1 MQLKRLLFIA
11 LISALIVPVVITTAV
26 FATSILSFLTNKV
39 ETSDLPTALEEVK
52 NAVELDL
59 QGTIL
64 PSRSLAN
71 NMYIKRWMQN
81 GEPSQGV
88 DVLTSHLAEIK
99 RESNAIS
106 AYVVSGNSNNYY
118 THDGID
124 RQITPQGDTW
134 FQTFINSSQPF
145 EIAIDIDKSNGVASA
160 FINYAIKI
168 EGERVALAGVGLSLE
183 AMSKLI
189 ASYKVAESG
198 IVYLVDDA
206 GNIALHP
213 DMSKRGEKLNASA
226 FVDKP
231 RELEVSSSDVT
242 RLAVKLDSLD
252 WYLVTEVPTSELYGA
267 INTAVLTNILIAL
280 VIIALG
286 LVGMRF
292 LSNKIFAPIDTIT
305 GAVTSLNERDGDLT
319 ARLNINEDNEIGALS
334 AQIDLFLEKLHAMFI
349 QVSESAQH
357 VKGIAAQVY
366 EQIELSQSYSSRQ
379 TDSTNSVA
387 AAIEEM
393 DLTVREI
400 SNSAQGA
407 SEVANTT
414 EENVSASANTINKA
428 MQNMSELSG
437 VMTKSVNS
445 VNELSSSINSISSI
459 LDEIRGISEQ
469 TNLLALN
476 AAIEAARAGE
486 QGRGFAVVADEVRNL
501 ASRTNES
508 TTEIS
513 QLMDE
518 LNKRTSDT
526 VADIMRG
533 NESTQATSEFLSTCV
548 QALSNISA
556 EVSKLTEANTHVAS
570 ATREQSA
577 ATGEISENISVIS
590 QTAEETSRSM
600 ERSYSL
606 VNELDDEA
614 KALDKTISKFTL

>member
-614 KALDKTISKFTL
+614 KALDNTISKFTL

>member
-11 LISALIVPVVITTAV
+11 LIAALVVPVVVTTAV
-26 FATSILSFLTNKV
+26 FATSILSFLTDKV
-39 ETSDLPTALEEVK
+39 ESSDLPTALEEVK

-59 QGTIL
+59 QSTIL

-71 NMYIKRWMQN
+71 NAYIKRWIEAGESAN
-81 GEPSQGV
+81 GVE
-88 DVLTSHLAEIK
+88 VLTEHLSAIK
-99 RESNAIS
+99 RESNAIT

-118 THDGID
+118 TPNGIE
-124 RQITPQGDTW
+124 RKITAQGDSW
-134 FQTFINSSQPF
+134 FQTFIDSDSEY
-145 EIAIDIDKSNGVASA
+145 EIAIDIDKANGVASA
-160 FINYAIKI
+160 FINYALKTN
-168 EGERVALAGVGLSLE
+168 GQRTALAGVGLSLD

-189 ASYKVAESG
+189 ASYTVGDTG
-198 IVYLVDDA
+198 IVYLVDDSGA
-206 GNIALHP
+206 IALHP
-213 DMSKRGEKLNASA
+213 DMSNRGKKLNARA
-226 FVDKP
+226 FLNNP
-231 RELEVSSSDVT
+231 SELTIDGTEVA
-242 RLAVKLDSLD
+242 RLAVKLNSLD

-267 INTAVLTNILIAL
+267 INSAVLVNVFIAL

-286 LVGMRF
+286 FVGMKF
-292 LSNKIFAPIDTIT
+292 LSVKIFAPIDTIT
-305 GAVTSLNERDGDLT
+305 SAVTALNERDGDLT
-319 ARLNINEDNEIGALS
+319 ARLNIHEHNEVGVLAG
-334 AQIDLFLEKLHAMFI
+334 QIDLFLEKLHAMFI
-349 QVSESAQH
+349 QVSDSADN
-357 VKGIAAQVY
+357 VKKIAANVY
-366 EQIELSQSYSSRQ
+366 EQIELAQNYSSRQ

-414 EENVSASANTINKA
+414 EENVSSSVITINKA
-428 MQNMSELSG
+428 MHNMSELSD

-513 QLMDE
+513 KLME
-518 LNKRTSDT
+518 VLNQRTSDT
-526 VADIMRG
+526 VSDIMRG
-533 NESTQATSEFLSTCV
+533 NESTQVTSDFLASCV
-548 QALSNISA
+548 QALGNISA
-556 EVSKLTEANTHVAS
+556 EISKLTEANTHVAS

-590 QTAEETSRSM
+590 QTALETSRSM
-600 ERSYSL
+600 ETSFSL
-606 VNELDDEA
+606 VNELDGEA
-614 KALDKTISKFTL
+614 KSLNSTIGKFTL

>member
-59 QGTIL
+59 QSTIL

-81 GEPSQGV
+81 GEPSEGV
-88 DVLTSHLAEIK
+88 NVLTSHLAEIK

-168 EGERVALAGVGLSLE
+168 EGERVALAGVGLSLD

-226 FVDKP
+226 FVNNP
-231 RELEVSSSDVT
+231 SELEVSGNDVT
-242 RLAVKLDSLD
+242 RLAVKLNSLD
-252 WYLVTEVPTSELYGA
+252 WYLVTEVPTDELYGA

-305 GAVTSLNERDGDLT
+305 AAVTSLNERDGDLT
-319 ARLNINEDNEIGALS
+319 ARLNINEDNEVGALS
-334 AQIDLFLEKLHAMFI
+334 AQIDLFLEKLHAMFL

-414 EENVSASANTINKA
+414 EENVSASANTIDKA

-526 VADIMRG
+526 VADILRG

>member
-39 ETSDLPTALEEVK
+39 ETSDLPTALGEVK

-59 QGTIL
+59 QSTIL

-71 NMYIKRWMQN
+71 NVYIKRWIQN
-81 GEPSQGV
+81 GEPSEGL
-88 DVLTSHLAEIK
+88 DALTSHLSAIK
-99 RESNAIS
+99 RESKAIS
-106 AYVVSGNSNNYY
+106 AYVVSGKSSNYY
-118 THDGID
+118 THDGIE
-124 RQITPQGDTW
+124 RQITPQGDAW
-134 FQTFINSSQPF
+134 FRTFINSSEPF
-145 EIAIDIDKSNGVASA
+145 EIAIDIDKSSGVASA

-168 EGERVALAGVGLSLE
+168 EGEREALAGVGLSLD

-189 ASYKVAESG
+189 ASYNVADSG
-198 IVYLVDDA
+198 IVYLVDDN

-226 FVDKP
+226 YVNKP
-231 RELEVSSSDVT
+231 SELEVSGVDVT

-252 WYLVTEVPTSELYGA
+252 WYLVTEVSTDELYGA
-267 INTAVLTNILIAL
+267 INTAVLINIFIAL
-280 VIIALG
+280 AIIALG
-286 LVGMRF
+286 MVGMKF

-305 GAVTSLNERDGDLT
+305 VAVTSLNERDGDLT
-319 ARLNINEDNEIGALS
+319 ARLNINENNEIGALS
-334 AQIDLFLEKLHAMFI
+334 GQIDLFLEKLHAMFL

-357 VKGIAAQVY
+357 VKRIAAQVY

-414 EENVSASANTINKA
+414 EENVSASADTINKA

-526 VADIMRG
+526 VADILRG

-600 ERSYSL
+600 ERSFSL
-606 VNELDDEA
+606 VNALDDEA